1 MTNKSNK
8 KERDDIISAEN
19 RIITRTPTYETN
31 EKKKQQIKKFMAS
44 DNKPIQIKREKG
56 NNLKVYCSTVAF
68 EAVRQIPKRK
78 KILDTN
84 YTTNKTQTK
93 GRTGKIV
100 SEVVRVVQKQPR
112 RNEAIFTANTCRT
125 KVVS

>member
-31 EKKKQQIKKFMAS
+31 QKKKQQIKKFIAS

-68 EAVRQIPKRK
+68 EAVREIPKRK
-78 KILDTN
+78 K
-84 YTTNKTQTK
+84 YWTQTIQQIK
-93 GRTGKIV
+93 HKLKAEQARQLVK
-100 SEVVRVVQKQPR
+100 
-112 RNEAIFTANTCRT
+112 
-125 KVVS
+125 

>member
-1 MTNKSNK
+1 MKPMK
-8 KERDDIISAEN
+8 
-19 RIITRTPTYETN
+19 
-31 EKKKQQIKKFMAS
+31 KKKQQIKKFIAS

-68 EAVRQIPKRK
+68 EVVREIPKRK

-93 GRTGKIV
+93 GRTGKTV
-100 SEVVRVVQKQPR
+100 SEVIRVVQKQPR

>member
-31 EKKKQQIKKFMAS
+31 QKKKQQIKKFIAS

-68 EAVRQIPKRK
+68 EAVREIPKRK

-93 GRTGKIV
+93 GRTGKTV
-100 SEVVRVVQKQPR
+100 SEVIRVVQKQPR